1 MITWPLGWPTLYGDK
16 ERNTLYLNKPSFPSL
31 SYAIDELPLVNS
43 PEVFGLHPNA
53 EIGYFTQAAKEMWLH
68 LVELQPQ
75 TGTVS
80 GGISRDDFIDGV
92 AKDILDKIPPL
103 FEIDRVRKT
112 YEMNITPTIVV
123 LLQEL
128 ERFNKLMDRMRITLS
143 LLRKVLTVDP

>member
-1 MITWPLGWPTLYGDK
+1 MRSTK
-16 ERNTLYLNKPSFPSL
+16 SL
-31 SYAIDELPLVNS
+31 PDAIDELPLVNS